1 MGRVFQFM
9 RPTIS
14 VVMPT
19 RGRGTF
25 VSRAISTVLKQ
36 TYEEFELLI
45 VDNSPPPDRECILEM
60 SKSDP
65 RIRFVDRGN
74 IGVTDAR
81 RLGALLSRGRLLAL
95 LDSDDYWD
103 RERLEKHVQVW
114 KDNRIGLSWDRWA
127 EVSGREATEFPQPF
141 SEGPI
146 SGRKVAVQLHK
157 GNFIHAS
164 AGIVLASFAKD
175 FGFPVRNVM
184 SSDWMLFMR
193 AAEFYP
199 VYFVG
204 DTLSFKELESPD
216 RVSDTGTQEF
226 FSTEGR
232 IIRRWALIHN
242 PRVYARQYLN
252 TRLSRVLQGARNR
265 DRGHLARR
273 PGGRLSLVV
282 AKKRRT
288 N

>member
-1 MGRVFQFM
+1 M

-81 RLGALLSRGRLLAL
+81 RLGALLSRGRLLSL

-114 KDNRIGLSWDRWA
+114 RDNRIGLSWDRWA
-127 EVSGREATEFPQPF
+127 VVNENQVTEFPQPF

-146 SGRKVAVQLHK
+146 SGRKVAAQLHK

-164 AGIVLASFAKD
+164 AGIVLASFAKK

-193 AAEFYP
+193 AAEFHSA
-199 VYFVG
+199 YFVG
-204 DTLSFKELESPD
+204 DTLTFKELKSPE
-216 RVSDTGTQEF
+216 RVSDTVTHEF
-226 FSTEGR
+226 ISEESK

-242 PRVYARQYLN
+242 PRVYGRQYLN
-252 TRLSRVLQGARNR
+252 TRLGRILHRTPDKDSRP
-265 DRGHLARR
+265 LAA
-273 PGGRLSLVV
+273 PIIGPSHVDPP
-282 AKKRRT
+282 KKRST